1 MRVAIVS
8 TYAPKACGIAVF
20 SGDLRTA
27 MLAANRGSR
36 IDVVAMLD
44 ETAPRPT
51 GSEVL
56 TTIARNDPGSYR
68 AAAELLSDT
77 DVDVVVIEHEFGLFG
92 GPAGEAV
99 LELADSLRQPL
110 VITLHTVLSEP
121 SDAQLSVLRRL
132 CGRAVLTT
140 VFTQTARRMI
150 VAQGIASAERVRV
163 VPHGAPD
170 VLLSSAPTDEYVG
183 RTVLSTFGLISAG
196 KGIETAVAALPKIV
210 ARHPEVLYLIVGQT
224 HPDVVRNDG
233 ESYRDDLARLV
244 AELDL
249 ADHVRFVDRFAD
261 ISEIAELLARTDL
274 YLTPYRSREQIVSGA
289 LTFAVAAGCP
299 VVSTP
304 YFYAEDLLGSGAG
317 VLVPFEDPDA
327 MSSAVVDLL
336 DDPRRLA
343 AARVESRRI
352 GSGLA
357 WSQVA
362 IDTFEV
368 LREGYE
374 LDRPD
379 YTNRMG
385 AWPVPR
391 LDHLFTLVDDVGIVE
406 HATGAVPN
414 RADGYCTDD
423 AARLALVCSG
433 LLKSALPGAVRPEL
447 RRMLTRALAFLPTRT
462 TRRRARCTIG
472 SATTAAGATNPTT
485 EITSGAPSGPSASS
499 WPRSRRRSS
508 TMRRRGCWVTSPR
521 DWPRRCP
528 LGPSRTESSGSPYR
542 RRPNCLP
549 GTDGLLSVLA
559 ERLVGWYDER
569 ARTGM
574 ELVRGLSDLRQR
586 PAPAGA
592 AAGRSAH

>member
-170 VLLSSAPTDEYVG
+170 VLLSSAPTDEYLG

-233 ESYRDDLARLV
+233 ESYRDGPGAAGGRV
-244 AELDL
+244 G
-249 ADHVRFVDRFAD
+249 
-261 ISEIAELLARTDL
+261 
-274 YLTPYRSREQIVSGA
+274 PGRSR
-289 LTFAVAAGCP
+289 P
-299 VVSTP
+299 
-304 YFYAEDLLGSGAG
+304 
-317 VLVPFEDPDA
+317 
-327 MSSAVVDLL
+327 
-336 DDPRRLA
+336 
-343 AARVESRRI
+343 
-352 GSGLA
+352 
-357 WSQVA
+357 
-362 IDTFEV
+362 
-368 LREGYE
+368 
-374 LDRPD
+374 
-379 YTNRMG
+379 
-385 AWPVPR
+385 
-391 LDHLFTLVDDVGIVE
+391 
-406 HATGAVPN
+406 
-414 RADGYCTDD
+414 
-423 AARLALVCSG
+423 
-433 LLKSALPGAVRPEL
+433 L
-447 RRMLTRALAFLPTRT
+447 RRPLRRHQLRSLSCWRGPTS
-462 TRRRARCTIG
+462 I
-472 SATTAAGATNPTT
+472 
-485 EITSGAPSGPSASS
+485 
-499 WPRSRRRSS
+499 
-508 TMRRRGCWVTSPR
+508 
-521 DWPRRCP
+521 
-528 LGPSRTESSGSPYR
+528 
-542 RRPNCLP
+542 
-549 GTDGLLSVLA
+549 
-559 ERLVGWYDER
+559 
-569 ARTGM
+569 
-574 ELVRGLSDLRQR
+574 
-586 PAPAGA
+586 
-592 AAGRSAH
+592 

>member
-447 RRMLTRALAFLPTRT
+447 RRMLTQALAFLAHAYDPSTGTMHNRLGYD
-462 TRRRARCTIG
+462 RRWSDEPHDGDHVGRAVWALGVLLAEEPAPELTDAAARLLSDWLRAWPPRC
-472 SATTAAGATNPTT
+472 
-485 EITSGAPSGPSASS
+485 
-499 WPRSRRRSS
+499 RR
-508 TMRRRGCWVTSPR
+508 
-521 DWPRRCP
+521 
-528 LGPSRTESSGSPYR
+528 GPSRTESSGSPYR
-542 RRPNCLP
+542 RRPNF
-549 GTDGLLSVLA
+549 
-559 ERLVGWYDER
+559 
-569 ARTGM
+569 ARGDRRSA
-574 ELVRGLSDLRQR
+574 V
-586 PAPAGA
+586 
-592 AAGRSAH
+592 AAGRAPRRLVRQTCSGRTGTGSRTT